1 MLVKLLFDYT
11 FVLLNERRCERH
23 SFLSLFSPLLGGN
36 SWSDSMRPSS
46 LMWNSQKY
54 RKSYIVRK

>member
-11 FVLLNERRCERH
+11 FILLNERRCEKH

-46 LMWNSQKY
+46 LPACGTHKN
-54 RKSYIVRK
+54 IENHIL